1 MIGARPIVSLDIE
14 MATLRFGTELYISHC
29 NHHQLQE
36 KKAFFSYVAV
46 LGSPSSEI
54 PEYYSNIISFMIILF
69 PQGQGQALPTLF
81 YKSWVL
87 GKKEVWQTE
96 RRLCQVLLET

>member
-54 PEYYSNIISFMIILF
+54 DLF
-69 PQGQGQALPTLF
+69 
-81 YKSWVL
+81 
-87 GKKEVWQTE
+87 
-96 RRLCQVLLET
+96 